1 MMNDFALNEL
11 ELAPPEV
18 VIQSARDFAVA
29 LAETPQFKTFEA
41 ATDRLNNDLIAQRAM
56 EAYQTKQESL
66 QTMLM
71 LNAVSAEE
79 RADLEQLRMAFMNQP
94 SVVMYFQ
101 AQADLMAICQASA
114 DWLSEAI
121 GLNFAAACG
130 SGCC

>member
-1 MMNDFALNEL
+1 MNDFALNEL
-11 ELAPPEV
+11 EIAPPEV
-18 VIQSARDFAVA
+18 IRQSARDFAVA
-29 LAETPQFKTFEA
+29 LAEAPQFKTFEA

-56 EAYQTKQESL
+56 EAYQTRQESL